1 MPGCAKSSGH
11 ANLGSIEAK
20 NLDSQTLSVLHK
32 EDLVGTEKNGK
43 PDNGDEREEQQRMH
57 ETCGKQLFEHDKVQ
71 AMDQGAQQSTQK
83 VCSSYEGEEDYSR
96 CASGGYGGV
105 SRSHRQRRPFKC
117 RRGGS
122 EEAVCDCE
130 RERACQRKETG
141 IAGPT
146 QGGDEA
152 EGDVTGRQVLFVQ
165 RGQDEVLGGKGPL
178 HWLGGAVR

>member
-1 MPGCAKSSGH
+1 MCLWG
-11 ANLGSIEAK
+11 LW
-20 NLDSQTLSVLHK
+20 
-32 EDLVGTEKNGK
+32 
-43 PDNGDEREEQQRMH
+43 
-57 ETCGKQLFEHDKVQ
+57 
-71 AMDQGAQQSTQK
+71 
-83 VCSSYEGEEDYSR
+83 R
-96 CASGGYGGV
+96 CL

-152 EGDVTGRQVLFVQ
+152 EGDMGRQVLFVQ
-165 RGQDEVLGGKGPL
+165 RGQGRVLGGEGPL
-178 HWLGGAVR
+178 YWLGGAVR